1 MKLDRDFP
9 FRGTRDYLHSASVF
23 NDLLQLRGKNATRID
38 MKFHRRT
45 DRQVSYTDELPVTE
59 PVAEWSDSRGK
70 LFVIERQER
79 IVERVPY
86 DEDGL
91 AARFEIDG
99 RIVRIPDEIG
109 SFTRMEAIIAGF
121 KRLLQ
126 SVYPHVKRKY
136 VFVRVRMD
144 HCPDSAM
151 EIRYSRDI
159 GAFFQ
164 GDISADGAPIGQIFF
179 GVWG

>member
-1 MKLDRDFP
+1 MKLDRDLP
-9 FRGTRDYLHSASVF
+9 FRGTRDYLHSTSVF

-59 PVAEWSDSRGK
+59 PVAEWSDNGGK
-70 LFVIERQER
+70 ILVVERDEK
-79 IVERVPY
+79 IVQRVPY

-91 AARFEIDG
+91 AAGLEIGGRIARIPEFLGPFTRFEAL
-99 RIVRIPDEIG
+99 V
-109 SFTRMEAIIAGF
+109 AGF

-126 SVYPHVKRKY
+126 TVHEDKRKY
-136 VFVRVRMD
+136 AFVRVRMD

-164 GDISADGAPIGQIFF
+164 GDISAEGAPIGQIFF